1 MASRP
6 ISAKVWVGMAS
17 GEGDPIANR
26 TMSWVWLASS
36 EVLESMT
43 EPTRSAAREARGR
56 IALGCMVTFRRV
68 EDGRVSP

>member
-1 MASRP
+1 MASLP
-6 ISAKVWVGMAS
+6 ISAKVCVGMAS
-17 GEGDPIANR
+17 GDGAPIANR

-56 IALGCMVTFRRV
+56 IAWGCMVTFRRA
-68 EDGRVSP
+68 RVRL